1 MGARKKSLLAVGAY
15 LIRSKSDIY
24 LFCFKM
30 TKCTFQDILIWELM
44 IKVQEKLM
52 NLAITSWAQRQFK

>member
-30 TKCTFQDILIWELM
+30 TKCTFQDILI
-44 IKVQEKLM
+44 
-52 NLAITSWAQRQFK
+52 